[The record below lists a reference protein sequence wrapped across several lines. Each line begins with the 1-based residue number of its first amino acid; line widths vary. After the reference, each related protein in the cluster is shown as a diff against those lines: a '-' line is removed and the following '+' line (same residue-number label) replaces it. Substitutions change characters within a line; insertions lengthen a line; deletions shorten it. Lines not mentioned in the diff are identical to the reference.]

1 MYNLFIMPLWEDI
14 RTWPFRFGFVSL
26 IFPSDLFW
34 WDFEIWFRRLGI
46 LLFMTSMELL
56 FLWDA
61 ADPLE
66 YRVLVNTDD
75 GIDEVIRFELPLIFT
90 LFFPFVSDPFAF
102 LEMTTLL
109 AILFCSLSYK
119 WSQQLILNRFYYIS
133 TIEYICRQVIKRW
146 FVPYTLVR
154 AI

>member
-1 MYNLFIMPLWEDI
+1 
-14 RTWPFRFGFVSL
+14 
-26 IFPSDLFW
+26 
-34 WDFEIWFRRLGI
+34 
-46 LLFMTSMELL
+46 MTSAELL

-90 LFFPFVSDPFAF
+90 LFFPFGSDAFTF

-109 AILFCSLSYK
+109 AILFCSLSYTWPQK
-119 WSQQLILNRFYYIS
+119 LKLSRFCSIS
-133 TIEYICRQVIKRW
+133 TIEY
-146 FVPYTLVR
+146 
-154 AI
+154 